1 MAGIFITFEGPDGC
15 GKSTQ
20 ARLFAQ
26 WLSEQGLKTILT
38 REPGG
43 TPMAEKIRRVILEP
57 SDEEVDP
64 VAEILLYAASR
75 TQHVAGLIRPALEEG
90 EIVVC
95 ERFTDSTIAY
105 QGYGLGY
112 DLELIAE
119 VNRIA
124 TQGLSPHWTVL
135 LDVDTIVAAERMGR
149 RTGEKDRIEARGM
162 SFQNRV
168 RQGYLD
174 VAQQSRE
181 RIEVFPA
188 GEAGVNVIQDQIRE
202 AFSRRFPG

>member
-1 MAGIFITFEGPDGC
+1 MTGIFITFEGPDGC

-20 ARLFAQ
+20 AKIFSQ
-26 WLSEQGLKTILT
+26 WLLTRGIKTLLT

-57 SDEEVDP
+57 SDEEIDP
-64 VAEILLYAASR
+64 VTEILLYAAAR
-75 TQHVAGLIRPALEEG
+75 TQHVTDKIRPALEQG
-90 EIVVC
+90 AIVVC

-112 DLELIAE
+112 DLQLIKD

-124 TQGLSPHWTVL
+124 TRGIQPHWTVL
-135 LDVDTIVAAERMGR
+135 LDVQPEVAAERMGR
-149 RTGEKDRIEARGM
+149 REMDRIEARGTA
-162 SFQNRV
+162 FQSRV

-174 VAQQSRE
+174 LAHESRD
-181 RIEVFPA
+181 RIDIFPA
-188 GEAGVNVIQDQIRE
+188 SEMGVLAIQEKIQK
-202 AFSRRFPG
+202 AFCQRYPF